1 MGGGRENS
9 ISMLEAI
16 ARVEQMTG
24 RKLDWRYVEEE
35 RKGGHIGYI
44 SDLSKFKNHF
54 PKWKITRGLD
64 SILDEMIRAATDKS
78 LRVAAGRLKSDRRI
92 PSDPQKPS
100 EIHQP
105 SSSRIGG
112 ASGCVSV
119 STTQPRR
126 RICPHQSSQIRQ
138 TQYLRKCSFR

>member
-78 LRVAAGRLKSDRRI
+78 LRVAAGRLKSDRLSTFVSARSASRPDI
-92 PSDPQKPS
+92 VLACKMAPDTAEPPCR
-100 EIHQP
+100 QP
-105 SSSRIGG
+105 N
-112 ASGCVSV
+112 
-119 STTQPRR
+119 
-126 RICPHQSSQIRQ
+126 
-138 TQYLRKCSFR
+138 